1 MPVSQLVD
9 QEVSAGSN
17 NVSENLSWNRLG
29 KIALPVVV
37 MVFAALVPIWFSFE
51 HRIPTIDESG
61 HILNAFTYA
70 DLFRHPRLLRA
81 EWWHQLLSV
90 NSFYPPFAHMVNGLF
105 KAIFGGS
112 RVVDIAVLTLFNIA
126 LSLSVYG
133 IAMRLTRSTLASV
146 LSAVV
151 INLYPELALL
161 NRAFWLDF
169 PLTAMVGVGLFSLL
183 NFRSNPTWRHA
194 VLAGV
199 ALGAACMTKQIAVVY
214 LVLPAATVFFEKIAG
229 RTKFFSDAIKLSFAG
244 LIAAAM
250 SAPWF
255 ILNAEKAKQMAD
267 ECAVTITHPQTFM
280 GNLQHYA
287 QVLPAT
293 MSPFLLVAFVL
304 ALIFARNVVTRQL
317 YLLLLSAAGG
327 VVAVCTLTWILPK
340 PQYIAPALIT
350 AAVVTGCFLAELVE
364 SEKGLVRKIG
374 WIGLVAA
381 VLQILS
387 LEFSPY
393 PVSTP
398 KWFSDIGRS
407 MGNTISEPRLGVTL
421 VNPRPDVDWGQHWA
435 MREIDKLDK
444 GRKIYLNILANSPDL
459 NVHTFELIA
468 HDLHS
473 EVVPTTSRKY
483 TIGGDTATFSPTEAL
498 YYHWYLIQSENHYQG
513 FANKASEKAFEQL
526 KQFVKT
532 DSHFNQVSSH
542 PLPDG
547 STLTLYRQR

>member
-1 MPVSQLVD
+1 MSVSQLID
-9 QEVSAGSN
+9 QGVNAGSK
-17 NVSENLSWNRLG
+17 NVSENSSWNHLG
-29 KIALPVVV
+29 KIVLPAVVIA
-37 MVFAALVPIWFSFE
+37 FAALVPIWFSFE

-81 EWWHQLLSV
+81 EWWHQFLSV
-90 NSFYPPFAHMVNGLF
+90 NSFYPPFAHMTNGLF
-105 KAIFGGS
+105 KAIFGAS
-112 RVVDIAVLTLFNIA
+112 RAVDIAVLTLFNAA

-133 IAMRLTRSTLASV
+133 ITMRLTRSSLAAV

-169 PLTAMVGVGLFSLL
+169 PLTAMVGVGLFSLF
-183 NFRSNPTWRHA
+183 NFRTNPTWSRA
-194 VLAGV
+194 ILAGV

-214 LVLPAATVFFEKIAG
+214 LVLPAAAVFFEKIAG
-229 RTKFFSDAIKLSFAG
+229 RTKFIADAVKLAVAG
-244 LIAAAM
+244 LIAAAI

-255 ILNAEKAKQMAD
+255 VLNAGKAKLMAD
-267 ECAVTITHPQTFM
+267 ECAVTITHAQSFT

-293 MSPFLLVAFVL
+293 MSPYLLVAFVL
-304 ALIFARNVVTRQL
+304 ALVFARKIVTHQL
-317 YLLLLSAAGG
+317 YLLLLSAGGG
-327 VVAVCTLTWILPK
+327 VTAVCTLAWILPK
-340 PQYIAPALIT
+340 PQYIAPALIMT
-350 AAVVTGCFLAELVE
+350 AVVTGCFLAQMVE
-364 SEKGLVRKIG
+364 SKQRFVQRLG

-381 VLQILS
+381 ILQILS

-398 KWFSDIGRS
+398 QWFANIGRS
-407 MGNTISEPRLGVTL
+407 MGNTISEPRLGITL
-421 VNPRPDVDWGQHWA
+421 VNARPEVDWGQYWA
-435 MREIDKLDK
+435 MQEIDKLDK
-444 GRKIYLNILANSPDL
+444 GRKVYLNILANSPDL

-483 TIGGDTATFSPTEAL
+483 TIGGDKATFSPAEAL
-498 YYHWYLIQSENHYQG
+498 YYHWYLVQSENHYQG
-513 FANKASEKAFEQL
+513 FADAASEKAFEQL

-532 DSHFNQVSSH
+532 DSHFEQVASH
-542 PLPDG
+542 SLPDG
-547 STLTLYRQR
+547 STLTLYRQK